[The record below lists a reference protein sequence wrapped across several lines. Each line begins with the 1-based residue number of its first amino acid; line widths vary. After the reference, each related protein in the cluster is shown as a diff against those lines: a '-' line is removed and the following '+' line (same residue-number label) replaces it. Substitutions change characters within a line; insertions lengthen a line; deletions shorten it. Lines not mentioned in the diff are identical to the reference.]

1 MAETSDPAEPTA
13 PERVSPA
20 STADEATST
29 DVDGVADGAAGDGPS
44 ARARA
49 AMGRSDKLP
58 VRMLN
63 DRILV
68 KLDAADEERRSAGGI
83 LIPATAQMGK
93 RLSWAEVRAAG
104 PNVRSVQEGD
114 HVLFNPEDVYEVEVR
129 AETFIILRER
139 DIHAVAAERLEEGHT
154 GLYL

>member
-1 MAETSDPAEPTA
+1 MTDPAATADDPTA
-13 PERVSPA
+13 
-20 STADEATST
+20 
-29 DVDGVADGAAGDGPS
+29 VADPPQRD
-44 ARARA
+44 ARSPRL
-49 AMGRSDKLP
+49 DKVP

-68 KLDAADEERRSAGGI
+68 KLDAADEERRSTGGI
-83 LIPATAQMGK
+83 LIPATAQLGK
-93 RLSWAEVRAAG
+93 RLAWAEVRAAG
-104 PNVRSVQEGD
+104 PNVRAVQEGD

-154 GLYL
+154 ALYL

>member
-1 MAETSDPAEPTA
+1 MS
-13 PERVSPA
+13 
-20 STADEATST
+20 
-29 DVDGVADGAAGDGPS
+29 DVDEHPEGDEPRPDPDAPVAPG
-44 ARARA
+44 

-68 KLDAADEERRSAGGI
+68 KLDTADEERRSSGGI

-93 RLSWAEVRAAG
+93 RLAWAEVRAAG
-104 PNVRSVQEGD
+104 PNARAVQEGD

>member
-1 MAETSDPAEPTA
+1 MTHAEEPT
-13 PERVSPA
+13 E
-20 STADEATST
+20 TADEASDAPAEAPTERS
-29 DVDGVADGAAGDGPS
+29 GG
-44 ARARA
+44 
-49 AMGRSDKLP
+49 MGRHDKLP

-68 KLDAADEERRSAGGI
+68 KLDSADEERRSTGGI
-83 LIPATAQMGK
+83 LIPATAQLGK
-93 RLSWAEVRAAG
+93 RLAWAEVRAAG
-104 PNVRSVQEGD
+104 PNVRAVQEGD
-114 HVLFNPEDVYEVEVR
+114 HVLFNPEDIYEVEVR